1 MYKDEYQ
8 QKRGDPMTMAEA
20 VMLGVQLALL
30 LILAWLVGRLG
41 RR

>member
-1 MYKDEYQ
+1 
-8 QKRGDPMTMAEA
+8 MTMAEA
-20 VMLGVQLALL
+20 VMLGVQLTLL

>member
-1 MYKDEYQ
+1 
-8 QKRGDPMTMAEA
+8 MTMAEA